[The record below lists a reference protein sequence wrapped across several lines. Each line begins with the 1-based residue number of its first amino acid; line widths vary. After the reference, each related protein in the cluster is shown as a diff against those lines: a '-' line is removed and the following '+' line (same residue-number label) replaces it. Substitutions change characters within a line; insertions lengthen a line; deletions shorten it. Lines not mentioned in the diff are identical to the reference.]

1 MTDDAENL
9 VHRATQGDGIA
20 VDELIARYLPG
31 LEAYVRRHAGQ
42 LVQAKE
48 TPDDVVQSAC
58 REVLG
63 HLDRFRYDGE
73 DGFRQWLYATALRKI
88 KDKHRY
94 YLAAKRNARREVPME
109 RGPDTEAGNWLELVY
124 ESFGSPSQ
132 HAQKQEEMGRLA
144 EVFPRLPEN
153 YQTVIRRA
161 YLEHRSHDEIAAEL
175 GITNA
180 HARVLLSRAL
190 ARLSTLLRSEAK

>member
-1 MTDDAENL
+1 MDDAEKL
-9 VHRATQGDGIA
+9 VVRATQGDGPA
-20 VDELIARYLPG
+20 VDELLERYLPG
-31 LEAYVRRHAGQ
+31 LQAYVRRNVGQ

-48 TPDDVVQSAC
+48 SSSDLVQSAC
-58 REVLG
+58 REVLK
-63 HLDRFRYDGE
+63 HIDRFQYDGE
-73 DGFRQWLYATALRKI
+73 DGFRQWLYATAIRKI
-88 KDKHRY
+88 KDKHRF
-94 YLAAKRNARREVPME
+94 YLAAKRNAQREVPIE
-109 RGPDTEAGNWLELVY
+109 PRADTEAGGGWLELVY

-132 HAQKQEEMGRLA
+132 HAARQEEVARLA
-144 EVFPRLPEN
+144 EVFPNLPDN

-190 ARLSTLLRSEAK
+190 ARLAKLLRSK